1 MAWQGAGGAPLSA
14 TSTLQRAGCTG
25 NQTTH
30 GSQAPEMKVQRDD
43 THSETLEQEAARAGV
58 SYIKLGG
65 AIGCLANGTQLA
77 MTMKS
82 LLEDLGGC
90 PAVFVD
96 IQGAA
101 DDNTVGRAIELLLSD
116 PDVKVAW
123 LSFSGAALRCDAV
136 ARALLGVVRERRRP
150 VPFVVSLQG
159 SNAEEARQLLT
170 SGPMTLMLEPDLERA
185 ARLAV
190 ASSGVPASRRRGTAH

>member
-1 MAWQGAGGAPLSA
+1 
-14 TSTLQRAGCTG
+14 
-25 NQTTH
+25 
-30 GSQAPEMKVQRDD
+30 MKVRRDD

-58 SYIKLGG
+58 SYVKLGG
-65 AIGCLANGTQLA
+65 SIGCVANGAQLA
-77 MTMKS
+77 MTMKG
-82 LLEDLGGC
+82 LLENLGGH

-96 IQGAA
+96 IEGAT

-136 ARALLGVVRERRRP
+136 ARALLGIVRERHRP

-159 SNAEEARQLLT
+159 PNADEARELLT

-190 ASSGVPASRRRGTAH
+190 ASSGVPASKRKGEAHQGSSTRSG

>member
-1 MAWQGAGGAPLSA
+1 
-14 TSTLQRAGCTG
+14 
-25 NQTTH
+25 
-30 GSQAPEMKVQRDD
+30 MKVQRDD

-58 SYIKLGG
+58 SYVKLGG
-65 AIGCLANGTQLA
+65 AIGCLANGPQLA
-77 MTMKS
+77 MKMKG
-82 LLEDLGGC
+82 LLEDLGGH

-96 IQGAA
+96 IEGAA

-123 LSFSGAALRCDAV
+123 LCFHGTVPRCGTV
-136 ARALLGVVRERRRP
+136 ARALLGVTRERHRP
-150 VPFVVSLQG
+150 VPFIVSLQG
-159 SNAEEARQLLT
+159 PNADDARELLN

-190 ASSGVPASRRRGTAH
+190 ASSGVSASKRKGKAQ